1 MNKKL
6 KFLTQIGPRRNFVL
20 PKSTG
25 YHRLKPLNNCPDN
38 VQFMA
43 QKPDLFNFSKLFTLN
58 LFFEFDSIDSC
69 FNKQHLFKSTLS
81 RMTVEQNYPRG
92 QKFSRKMFNKL
103 NQGTAKQTCLRRS
116 KKTARS
122 IQKRVEDSSGPKN
135 HYLQKPVNIL

>member
-81 RMTVEQNYPRG
+81 RKTVEQNYPRG
-92 QKFSRKMFNKL
+92 QKFSHKMFNKL
-103 NQGTAKQTCLRRS
+103 QQNKLVFDEVKKQPEVFKNESRTPLG
-116 KKTARS
+116 
-122 IQKRVEDSSGPKN
+122 QKNTIFRNLLTFYNYS
-135 HYLQKPVNIL
+135 